1 MSDHVMSEEDVARRL
16 AGGSG
21 RPRRHNLMD
30 KFINGIELIAAFFVG
45 IVAADIFISVLLRY
59 FFSVQI
65 PDAYDFGRLLLGIL
79 IFWGM
84 AVASYR
90 GDHIS
95 VDLLWGVAPPW
106 AKRAID
112 TFSSL
117 VTLVGLG
124 AFTWMFALKVI
135 GTRADNVETFDLR
148 QPVWIYYFIAWI
160 GLASAVLLLVVRTAR
175 LVVRG
180 EALGGE
186 RTSLE

>member
-1 MSDHVMSEEDVARRL
+1 MNTATGAHGAVER
-16 AGGSG
+16 
-21 RPRRHNLMD
+21 
-30 KFINGIELIAAFFVG
+30 FIALIELTAAGFLAVVTALTFV
-45 IVAADIFISVLLRY
+45 SVILRY
-59 FFSVQI
+59 FFSWAI
-65 PDAYDFGRLLLGIL
+65 PDSYDLTRLLLGIL

-112 TFSSL
+112 AFSSL